1 MILHISADYPDPIA
15 PAKTKAVHNLLAAT
29 NDIPHAHLFDQSR
42 ELAGRGQRYVRLPA
56 TATAPPCHTA
66 RRLMA
71 SASRIIS
78 SR

>member
-29 NDIPHAHLFDQSR
+29 NDIPHAIYSINR
-42 ELAGRGQRYVRLPA
+42 VNWPGARQRYVRLPA
-56 TATAPPCHTA
+56 TATAPPCLTA